1 MKWGKVTPTGL
12 VQSNLRKQPFAFL
25 VIYAQNMSKVRHS
38 HNHSKGGL
46 IDAI

>member
-1 MKWGKVTPTGL
+1 MIQLEKAKT
-12 VQSNLRKQPFAFL
+12 FAFFGN
-25 VIYAQNMSKVRHS
+25 ICQDMSKVRHS

>member
-1 MKWGKVTPTGL
+1 MMSTGS
-12 VQSNLRKQPFAFL
+12 VRSSLRKQIFAFL

-38 HNHSKGGL
+38 HNRSKGGL

>member
-1 MKWGKVTPTGL
+1 MGWSKIMPTGL
-12 VQSNLRKQPFAFL
+12 VQSSLRKQPFAFL